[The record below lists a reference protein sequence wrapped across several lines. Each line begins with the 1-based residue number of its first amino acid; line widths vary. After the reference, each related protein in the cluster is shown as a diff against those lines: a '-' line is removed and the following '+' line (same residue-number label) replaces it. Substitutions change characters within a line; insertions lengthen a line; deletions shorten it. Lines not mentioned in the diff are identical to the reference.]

1 MKALLLLGLMGVSL
15 AQNPPLFTPS
25 PESYGSFYHNA
36 LMHTPNINYL
46 PPTSLTL
53 NPITST
59 PVNPNA
65 MYSIAP
71 LGPFSSDRMTGFDSA
86 VPSLTPSPFTN
97 YDYYPAKADAREG
110 FLQSF
115 GNDVSDKRYA
125 ELYRRYYS
133 FFNTNLN
140 RKENVVKML
149 PDRLDMNND
158 ALRREKNPESFEY
171 ERFYDGF
178 KEKDSMRAKAENPIS
193 AFGVLSSSSNKSRE
207 RRLKISPGDKQLD
220 EVDMMQMKFN
230 QLKKNFL
237 QRIDSIQ
244 NKSSQKENK
253 QRKLRDIDDHTSHK
267 ISAYQGKTYDN
278 GIMRV

>member
-1 MKALLLLGLMGVSL
+1 MKALLLLGLIGVSL
-15 AQNPPLFTPS
+15 SQNPPLFTPS

-53 NPITST
+53 NPMTST

-86 VPSLTPSPFTN
+86 VPFLTPTPFTN
-97 YDYYPAKADAREG
+97 YDYYPAKADARDG
-110 FLQSF
+110 FLKSF
-115 GNDVSDKRYA
+115 GNDVSDKRYS

-158 ALRREKNPESFEY
+158 SLRREQNPESFEY
-171 ERFYDGF
+171 DRFYDGF
-178 KEKDSMRAKAENPIS
+178 NENESLRARAERKIN
-193 AFGVLSSSSNKSRE
+193 AFGVLTSNSSNSRE
-207 RRLKISPGDKQLD
+207 RRLKINPGEKELD

-237 QRIDSIQ
+237 QRIGSIETQ
-244 NKSSQKENK
+244 PVKKEMR
-253 QRKLRDIDDHTSHK
+253 QRKLRDVDDHSTHR
-267 ISAYQGKTYDN
+267 INDYQRQKNDN
-278 GIMRV
+278 GIMKV